1 MFVSFFQVFTTF
13 FLFEAILKL
22 AALSKEYF
30 ANGWNIFDLVIVV
43 ASLLDL
49 GLESVD
55 GISVMRGM
63 RLVSLVLNIPSFVE
77 LYSNFTHFGGGTKQH
92 HCHCIGICSLNVSSN
107 AQCPIFLHKCYRPPT
122 NNSLMM
128 TKE

>member
-1 MFVSFFQVFTTF
+1 MTIVEGRDDVGPVGIGAV
-13 FLFEAILKL
+13 L
-22 AALSKEYF
+22 LSKEYF

-63 RLVSLVLNIPSFVE
+63 RLVSFSFWHSG
-77 LYSNFTHFGGGTKQH
+77 SNFPPVKVKNTFIST
-92 HCHCIGICSLNVSSN
+92 
-107 AQCPIFLHKCYRPPT
+107 FLF
-122 NNSLMM
+122 
-128 TKE
+128 

>member
-1 MFVSFFQVFTTF
+1 M
-13 FLFEAILKL
+13 KL

-63 RLVSLVLNIPSFVE
+63 RLVRTKMQILFYLNFMK
-77 LYSNFTHFGGGTKQH
+77 F
-92 HCHCIGICSLNVSSN
+92 C
-107 AQCPIFLHKCYRPPT
+107 
-122 NNSLMM
+122 NS
-128 TKE
+128 

>member
-1 MFVSFFQVFTTF
+1 M
-13 FLFEAILKL
+13 KL

-63 RLVSLVLNIPSFVE
+63 RLVSVVLNIPSFIE
-77 LYSNFTHFGGGTKQH
+77 LYSNCTSFGGTKQH

-107 AQCPIFLHKCYRPPT
+107 AMPNDVPSSCINVTDFQQIT
-122 NNSLMM
+122 V
-128 TKE
+128 

>member
-1 MFVSFFQVFTTF
+1 M
-13 FLFEAILKL
+13 FEAILKL

-63 RLVSLVLNIPSFVE
+63 RLVSLIMISHPC
-77 LYSNFTHFGGGTKQH
+77 H
-92 HCHCIGICSLNVSSN
+92 HGIDINGLEVQICIRV
-107 AQCPIFLHKCYRPPT
+107 
-122 NNSLMM
+122 
-128 TKE
+128 

>member
-1 MFVSFFQVFTTF
+1 MVLQVFTTF

-30 ANGWNIFDLVIVV
+30 GNGWNIFDLVIVV

-63 RLVSLVLNIPSFVE
+63 RLVRKNNIKPLFPH
-77 LYSNFTHFGGGTKQH
+77 LK
-92 HCHCIGICSLNVSSN
+92 
-107 AQCPIFLHKCYRPPT
+107 
-122 NNSLMM
+122 
-128 TKE
+128 

>member
-1 MFVSFFQVFTTF
+1 M
-13 FLFEAILKL
+13 KL

-30 ANGWNIFDLVIVV
+30 GNGWNIFDLVIVV

-63 RLVSLVLNIPSFVE
+63 RLVIYSHNFSILINVYPNIA
-77 LYSNFTHFGGGTKQH
+77 SNG
-92 HCHCIGICSLNVSSN
+92 
-107 AQCPIFLHKCYRPPT
+107 A
-122 NNSLMM
+122 
-128 TKE
+128 

>member
-1 MFVSFFQVFTTF
+1 M
-13 FLFEAILKL
+13 KL

-63 RLVSLVLNIPSFVE
+63 RLVGFLLINLMNPSFQPAILHQLCE
-77 LYSNFTHFGGGTKQH
+77 ET
-92 HCHCIGICSLNVSSN
+92 
-107 AQCPIFLHKCYRPPT
+107 AQGQL
-122 NNSLMM
+122 L
-128 TKE
+128 

>member
-1 MFVSFFQVFTTF
+1 M
-13 FLFEAILKL
+13 FEAILKL

-63 RLVSLVLNIPSFVE
+63 RLVS
-77 LYSNFTHFGGGTKQH
+77 
-92 HCHCIGICSLNVSSN
+92 
-107 AQCPIFLHKCYRPPT
+107 
-122 NNSLMM
+122 
-128 TKE
+128 

>member
-1 MFVSFFQVFTTF
+1 M
-13 FLFEAILKL
+13 KL

-63 RLVSLVLNIPSFVE
+63 RLVSFVLDIHLHLLSFIQIALVLAGPSTIAIA
-77 LYSNFTHFGGGTKQH
+77 LAYAH
-92 HCHCIGICSLNVSSN
+92 
-107 AQCPIFLHKCYRPPT
+107 
-122 NNSLMM
+122 
-128 TKE
+128 

>member
-1 MFVSFFQVFTTF
+1 MKLILLQVFTTF

-63 RLVSLVLNIPSFVE
+63 RLVSEEMLSRVLCFV
-77 LYSNFTHFGGGTKQH
+77 
-92 HCHCIGICSLNVSSN
+92 
-107 AQCPIFLHKCYRPPT
+107 
-122 NNSLMM
+122 
-128 TKE
+128 

>member
-1 MFVSFFQVFTTF
+1 M
-13 FLFEAILKL
+13 KL

-30 ANGWNIFDLVIVV
+30 ANGWNIFDLIIVI

-63 RLVSLVLNIPSFVE
+63 RLVSIDIVSFKTFKLLVTV
-77 LYSNFTHFGGGTKQH
+77 
-92 HCHCIGICSLNVSSN
+92 
-107 AQCPIFLHKCYRPPT
+107 
-122 NNSLMM
+122 
-128 TKE
+128 

>member
-1 MFVSFFQVFTTF
+1 M
-13 FLFEAILKL
+13 

-30 ANGWNIFDLVIVV
+30 GNGWNIFDLVIVV

-63 RLVSLVLNIPSFVE
+63 RLVIFSHN
-77 LYSNFTHFGGGTKQH
+77 
-92 HCHCIGICSLNVSSN
+92 CSILINV
-107 AQCPIFLHKCYRPPT
+107 
-122 NNSLMM
+122 
-128 TKE
+128 

>member
-1 MFVSFFQVFTTF
+1 MKLFFSQVFTTF

-43 ASLLDL
+43 GSLLDL
-49 GLESVD
+49 GLEGVD

-63 RLVSLVLNIPSFVE
+63 RLVSGVTTRRIRRREKLKGSGTFMYMSNRFSF
-77 LYSNFTHFGGGTKQH
+77 T
-92 HCHCIGICSLNVSSN
+92 C
-107 AQCPIFLHKCYRPPT
+107 
-122 NNSLMM
+122 
-128 TKE
+128 

>member
-1 MFVSFFQVFTTF
+1 M
-13 FLFEAILKL
+13 KL

-63 RLVSLVLNIPSFVE
+63 RLVGFLLINLMNPSFQPATLHQLCE
-77 LYSNFTHFGGGTKQH
+77 ETAQGQLLLKQ
-92 HCHCIGICSLNVSSN
+92 
-107 AQCPIFLHKCYRPPT
+107 Q
-122 NNSLMM
+122 
-128 TKE
+128 

>member
-1 MFVSFFQVFTTF
+1 MKSRKMREENQNKLLQVFTTF
-13 FLFEAILKL
+13 FLLEAILKL

-30 ANGWNIFDLVIVV
+30 GNGWNIFDLVIVV

-63 RLVSLVLNIPSFVE
+63 RLVSTIFVQCDSFVR
-77 LYSNFTHFGGGTKQH
+77 Q
-92 HCHCIGICSLNVSSN
+92 
-107 AQCPIFLHKCYRPPT
+107 
-122 NNSLMM
+122 
-128 TKE
+128 

>member
-1 MFVSFFQVFTTF
+1 M
-13 FLFEAILKL
+13 KL

-63 RLVSLVLNIPSFVE
+63 RLVRFFFLKLI
-77 LYSNFTHFGGGTKQH
+77 FGRSAEIHYYVT
-92 HCHCIGICSLNVSSN
+92 
-107 AQCPIFLHKCYRPPT
+107 T
-122 NNSLMM
+122 
-128 TKE
+128 

>member
-1 MFVSFFQVFTTF
+1 MTVTKADTEYVVPQVFTTF

-30 ANGWNIFDLVIVV
+30 GNGWNIFDLVIVV

-63 RLVSLVLNIPSFVE
+63 RLVRKNNIKPLFPH
-77 LYSNFTHFGGGTKQH
+77 LK
-92 HCHCIGICSLNVSSN
+92 
-107 AQCPIFLHKCYRPPT
+107 
-122 NNSLMM
+122 
-128 TKE
+128 